1 MMTTRRLAVAALA
14 LIALLALPARA
25 QPNLYF
31 NANIYTMDPA
41 QPRVDTMLVE
51 DGLILAIGSNRGV
64 QDSMRQQGIRVVR
77 KIDMGGKT
85 ILPGLIDAHGHMISL
100 GAIGLGVLDLRAAA
114 SYEDMVN
121 IVRDRAS
128 HVPAGTWIIG
138 RGWDNESWADKRLP
152 HHGALSKA
160 IPDNPVWLSRVDGH
174 AGLANEKAMQ
184 LAGVSSAMTSPAG
197 GEIVRDQNR
206 LPTGLFVD
214 NAESVISAVIP
225 EGLTGT
231 AEECILQAQKM
242 CLAAGLTGV
251 HDAGLSPDEVDTY
264 LRLEASGALKIRV
277 YGMVHAKEAP
287 AYFAEHPPYDG
298 FKLTVVSAKAYMD
311 GAMGSRGAWLMAPY
325 ADRPT
330 GPEGQPY
337 TGLQVSQPA
346 EIEAL
351 VRDGL
356 AHNYTVCTH
365 AIGDRA
371 NREVLNAYARA
382 INDWQPVT
390 PADATPRRYQWFTSA
405 DARLRVE
412 HAQLLSFDDVP
423 RFAAMG
429 VIASM
434 QPTHC
439 TSDMRWVDARVGEER
454 ARGAYAWASLLKSGA
469 HLAFGSDFPV
479 ESENPFLGIYAA
491 VTREN
496 LDGEPAG
503 GFHPEQRVTREE
515 ALRAYTIEAAYAA
528 FWDERV
534 GSLEANKLADFIV
547 IDRDVM
553 TCDAREIA
561 DTKVLETYSY
571 GELVYRAE

>member
-1 MMTTRRLAVAALA
+1 MNTPTRLLAALTLAA
-14 LIALLALPARA
+14 LTLVARA

-31 NANIYTMDPA
+31 NANIYTLDA
-41 QPRVDTMLVE
+41 DRPRADTMLVQ
-51 DGLILAIGSNRGV
+51 DGMILAMGSR
-64 QDSMRQQGIRVVR
+64 QDVREAMGAQGIRVIKKV
-77 KIDMGGKT
+77 DMQGRT
-85 ILPGLIDAHGHMISL
+85 ILPGLIDAHGHMIGL
-100 GAIGLGVLDLRAAA
+100 GAIGLGMLDLRAAR
-114 SYEDMVN
+114 SYEDVVN

-128 HVPAGTWIIG
+128 HVPAGTWIVG

-160 IPDNPVWLSRVDGH
+160 VPDHPVWISRVDGH
-174 AGLANEKAMQ
+174 AGLANAKAME
-184 LAGVSSAMTSPAG
+184 LAGLSIATRSPPG
-197 GEIVRDQNR
+197 GEIVRDQNGAA
-206 LPTGLFVD
+206 TGLFVD
-214 NAESVISAVIP
+214 NAKGIIGAVIP
-225 EGLTGT
+225 DGLTGT
-231 AEECILQAQKM
+231 AEECILKAQEI

-251 HDAGLSPDEVDTY
+251 HDAGVSPDEVDTY

-277 YGMVHAKEAP
+277 YGMVHAKDAP
-287 AYFAEHPPYDG
+287 TYFEQHPPYDG

-311 GAMGSRGAWLMAPY
+311 GAMGSRGAWLLAPY

-330 GPEGQPY
+330 GPDGQPY
-337 TGLQVSQPA
+337 AGLEVSQPDQ
-346 EIEAL
+346 IEAL
-351 VRDGL
+351 ARHAL

-371 NREVLNAYARA
+371 NREVLDAYERA
-382 INDWQPVT
+382 INDWNPET
-390 PADATPRRYQWFTSA
+390 PSDSTPRRYQWLVGA

-412 HAQLLSFDDVP
+412 HAQLLSPEDLP
-423 RFAAMG
+423 RFGALG

-439 TSDMRWVDARVGEER
+439 TSDMRWVDARVGPER
-454 ARGAYAWASLLKSGA
+454 ANGAYAWASLLKSGA

-503 GFHPEQRVTREE
+503 GFHPEQRLTREE
-515 ALRAYTIEAAYAA
+515 ALRAFTTEAAYAA

-534 GSLEANKLADFIV
+534 GSLQAGKLADFIV

-553 TCDAREIA
+553 TCDVREIA

-571 GELVYRAE
+571 GELVYQAK